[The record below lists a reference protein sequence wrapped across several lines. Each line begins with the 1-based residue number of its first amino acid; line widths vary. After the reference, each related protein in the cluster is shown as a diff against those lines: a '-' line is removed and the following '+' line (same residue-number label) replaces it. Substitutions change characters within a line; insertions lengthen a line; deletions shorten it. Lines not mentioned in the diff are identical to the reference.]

1 MHLRTVI
8 AGKWAALVL
17 ALLCLLM
24 STGSAGRAAYLTFGE
39 VWDVAGLPAANKLG
53 VAMVAQ
59 KFVHVILFASLGCTV
74 ARWRESRWG
83 SAGLAG
89 GLALTLG
96 SEWIQT
102 WSANRTA
109 SWRDVQINVAS
120 FLAAFAVTRL
130 LVNP

>member
-1 MHLRTVI
+1 
-8 AGKWAALVL
+8 
-17 ALLCLLM
+17 
-24 STGSAGRAAYLTFGE
+24 
-39 VWDVAGLPAANKLG
+39 
-53 VAMVAQ
+53 MVAQ
-59 KFVHVILFASLGCTV
+59 KFVHVILFAALGRTV
-74 ARWRESRWG
+74 ARLRDARCG
-83 SAGLAG
+83 SVGLAG

-102 WSANRTA
+102 LSDNRTA